1 MCDATPGKENTRRG
15 AAKIKSSAGVS
26 ARSNPVQSTE
36 KNAPS
41 TTRPSRIR
49 FDIHRHSEE
58 DQRPDLPLSC
68 ICQVTRVWR
77 TDQNSG
83 RPPFFSKRGKRTQ
96 HDKQRDGQMAMIDT
110 LGEHTPPDCSPSLAS
125 ILIGMW
131 IVNTS

>member
-1 MCDATPGKENTRRG
+1 MCDATPGKENTRSG

-58 DQRPDLPLSC
+58 DQRPDLLPPAYVRSLGSGAQIRTRGVLLSSLRE
-68 ICQVTRVWR
+68 VREHSMTNKGTAKWR
-77 TDQNSG
+77 
-83 RPPFFSKRGKRTQ
+83 
-96 HDKQRDGQMAMIDT
+96 
-110 LGEHTPPDCSPSLAS
+110 
-125 ILIGMW
+125 
-131 IVNTS
+131 